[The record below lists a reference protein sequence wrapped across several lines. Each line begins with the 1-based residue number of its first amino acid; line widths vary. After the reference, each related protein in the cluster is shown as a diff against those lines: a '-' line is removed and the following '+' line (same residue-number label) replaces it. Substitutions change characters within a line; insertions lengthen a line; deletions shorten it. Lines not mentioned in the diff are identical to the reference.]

1 MKFRIDFSLFYS
13 PTQPYGNVTGYIEAP
28 SHAQAGDV
36 IPLLGGGAV
45 EEHLALRVDSTL
57 KSGDDH
63 IVTLMLEDH
72 VVDGHSNAQALA
84 RRLEADDRFFVYAYG
99 DEE

>member
-13 PTQPYGNVTGYIEAP
+13 PTQPYGNVKGYIEAP
-28 SHAQAGDV
+28 SHAQPGDV
-36 IPLLGGGAV
+36 ILLLDDGAV
-45 EEHLALRVDSTL
+45 DEHLALRVDSTL

-72 VVDGHSNAQALA
+72 LVDGHSAAEALA
-84 RRLEADDRFFVYAYG
+84 HMLEADDRFFVDVYEG
-99 DEE
+99 